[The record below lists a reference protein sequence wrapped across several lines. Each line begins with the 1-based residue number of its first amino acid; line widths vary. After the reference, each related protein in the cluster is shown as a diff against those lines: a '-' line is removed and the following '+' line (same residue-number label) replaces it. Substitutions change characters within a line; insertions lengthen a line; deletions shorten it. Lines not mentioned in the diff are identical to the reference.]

1 MMKTMSVKAPQQCK
15 PMPRSQSRP
24 CSDITWNANDYGFL
38 FKVENTRGVVL
49 MVIYMYVYDPI
60 RTRTLLLTLGAL
72 YVIMHWTQGQRTHV
86 PTDALWLFKMKN
98 ENTSDEKLSRL
109 SQAKEKDLMTTLVRP
124 PCSARFATRSKL
136 WLFLDKCLVRII
148 WVWYPQ
154 IAKLWK
160 NLARNKYKQNWII
173 FNPIWTL
180 ADAPTCLWVRK

>member
-1 MMKTMSVKAPQQCK
+1 MLTIMVFFLNLKTQEGWCWWSYICMYMILFGREHCCWRWELFTLSCTEHRDNAP
-15 PMPRSQSRP
+15 RP
-24 CSDITWNANDYGFL
+24 HRRLCW
-38 FKVENTRGVVL
+38 
-49 MVIYMYVYDPI
+49 
-60 RTRTLLLTLGAL
+60 LL
-72 YVIMHWTQGQRTHV
+72 
-86 PTDALWLFKMKN
+86 KMKN
-98 ENTSDEKLSRL
+98 HNTSDEKLSRL

-148 WVWYPQ
+148 LVWYPQ